1 MNLANK
7 NSQGTRPKVVGQLS
21 DLIQEFS
28 GSSLDEWKSWYLEK
42 HPEAIKNAAEKI
54 SAMVE
59 LFKDAINKIDK

>member
-1 MNLANK
+1 
-7 NSQGTRPKVVGQLS
+7 S